1 MRLLVIDDE
10 QLVLEGLE
18 AFLQAALPEATLD
31 KTADA
36 AAAVRL
42 SSSVPYE
49 VVLLDWHL
57 RDGES
62 GAPVDPRQ
70 LILQMRQAGCGS
82 AIIVVSGDEQ
92 LPWAQLV
99 LDLGLSG
106 YVPKV
111 APGSTLLA
119 AIQVAQH
126 GGVYLPALA
135 LNQQSSVPYRR
146 TPAPVVLADPAALF
160 PELTGRQA
168 EVFRA
173 MARGWSDRQIAFELG
188 ILEST
193 VKSHVKV
200 ILGVVGVHRRGEAVF
215 MLAGGADA

>member
-57 RDGES
+57 RDGDS
-62 GAPVDPRQ
+62 GASVDPQQ
-70 LILQMRQAGCGS
+70 LILHMRQAGCAS

-92 LPWAQLV
+92 LPWAKLV

-111 APGSTLLA
+111 APGRDRK
-119 AIQVAQH
+119 
-126 GGVYLPALA
+126 
-135 LNQQSSVPYRR
+135 SV
-146 TPAPVVLADPAALF
+146 V
-160 PELTGRQA
+160 
-168 EVFRA
+168 
-173 MARGWSDRQIAFELG
+173 
-188 ILEST
+188 
-193 VKSHVKV
+193 
-200 ILGVVGVHRRGEAVF
+200 
-215 MLAGGADA
+215 